1 MTDQQPGNEVQ
12 LALAKLSEITAVGLA
27 EIKGQV
33 ALLLQRADH
42 ADWRVDQLAQRQD
55 ADRAVTQGAID
66 KLEVRV
72 DAIEREGVTRPQ
84 LAESRRQTIG
94 IVSVIVAVIS
104 VIVAAVGIVIA
115 RI

>member
-1 MTDQQPGNEVQ
+1 MTDQQPGSEVQ

-55 ADRAVTQGAID
+55 ADRVAAAAATEQ
-66 KLEVRV
+66 LEKRV
-72 DAIEREGVTRPQ
+72 DAIERDGVTRPQ
-84 LAESRRQTIG
+84 LAESRRQIIG
-94 IVSVIVAVIS
+94 VVSVIVAVIS
-104 VIVAAVGIVIA
+104 VVVAALGIA
-115 RI
+115 LTRI